1 VDAALG
7 EFLDY
12 LRGHAVEFGIAD
24 GLHRCEDHDGPLS
37 IGAGGRHEFRLSGHE
52 PVIEYRDPQ
61 SALAADHASQGVALA
76 MLRNRCVQPGDR
88 FFDIGCG
95 TGVLAVVGA
104 RMGAIEL
111 VLTDVVPEALLLARR
126 TLEEAGVEAEYYPGS
141 LLSGIPEGRQADV
154 IAANL
159 PHKPV
164 PDGIYLTS
172 SQNGGPEG
180 DSIHGAFIPQALQHL
195 APGGRVY
202 FFMHSLPHPRL
213 LRLYQ
218 QHFRLRLL
226 AWRRR
231 FLQPGE
237 YGELQEMF
245 VERSRAGTSFVGEAH
260 GRRYL
265 VAGVWEATLQ

>member
-1 VDAALG
+1 VEAALD

-12 LRGHAVEFGIAD
+12 LRGHEVRFRLSGR
-24 GLHRCEDHDGPLS
+24 LHRCEDHDGPLS
-37 IGAGGRHEFRLSGHE
+37 RGDGGRHEFALPGYQ

-61 SALAADHASQGVALA
+61 AVLAADHASQGVALA
-76 MLRNRCVQPGDR
+76 LLRNRCVRPGER

-104 RMGAIEL
+104 RLGAGEL
-111 VLTDVVPEALLLARR
+111 VLTDVVPEALHLARR
-126 TLEEAGVEAEYYPGS
+126 TLDAADLEADYYLGS
-141 LLSGIPEGRQADV
+141 LLTGIPEGRCADV

-164 PDGIYLTS
+164 PEGVYLTP

-180 DSIHGAFIPQALQHL
+180 DSVHGEFVPQALRHL
-195 APGGRVY
+195 SPGGRIY

-213 LRLYQ
+213 LKLYQ
-218 QHFRLRLL
+218 EHFDLRLL

-231 FLQPGE
+231 FLQSGE
-237 YGELQEMF
+237 YGELQEAF
-245 VERSRAGTSFVGEAH
+245 CERSRQGISFVGES
-260 GRRYL
+260 GERRYL
-265 VAGVWEATLQ
+265 VAGVWEATLR